1 MLQLISTFL
10 AIVYL
15 IMACCLFIQWLDVIQ
30 QNKYMTLGQIIFSR
44 VFLILATIL
53 WPLVVP
59 IAYLELL
66 LKSKKNRE
74 VIGLWLD
81 QPIYFYRK

>member
-1 MLQLISTFL
+1 MLQLISTSL

-15 IMACCLFIQWLDVIQ
+15 VMACCLFIQWLDVIQ
-30 QNKYMTLGQIIFSR
+30 QNKYMSLGQIIFSR
-44 VFLILATIL
+44 IVLILATIL

-74 VIGLWLD
+74 IIGLLLD
-81 QPIYFYRK
+81 QPIHIYRK